1 MWFAVPQA
9 PRSESAEPARGAM
22 TSKPVL
28 ILQLRPED
36 EASDGEFR
44 AFIEKGRLNE
54 AEVRRHRMEAAPL
67 PQGFSLDDYSAVIV
81 GGGPGC
87 VSDDP
92 ATRDPVEA
100 RAEAELLALMP
111 GILARDMPFLGCCY
125 GIGLLAH
132 HLGARVSKERYSESV
147 SAVPCDLTKA
157 GQADPLLAGLPHRFN
172 ALLGHKEAVQELPE
186 GAVHLM
192 SSETCPF
199 QMIRAGENV
208 YATQF
213 HPEADGQVFAD
224 RIRIYRDFGY
234 FPPEEAAALTEAC
247 LAAEVTEPE
256 RILERFVARY
266 VTTGRSCSVHEDGD
280 GAASLASDVQ
290 TSVERSMTGAK

>member
-1 MWFAVPQA
+1 
-9 PRSESAEPARGAM
+9 M
-22 TSKPVL
+22 TSKPAL

-44 AFIEKGRLNE
+44 AFIGKGRLNE
-54 AEVRRHRMEAAPL
+54 AEVCRHRMEAGPL

-92 ATRDPVEA
+92 VARDPVEA

-111 GILARDMPFLGCCY
+111 EILARDMPFLGCCY

-132 HLGARVSKERYSESV
+132 HLGARVSKERYSEVV
-147 SAVPCDLTKA
+147 SAVPCELTEA
-157 GQADPLLAGLPHRFN
+157 GRKDPLLAGLPPRFN
-172 ALLGHKEAVQELPE
+172 ALVGHKEAVQELPD

-192 SSETCPF
+192 FSEACPF

-213 HPEADGQVFAD
+213 HPEADGKVFAD
-224 RIRIYRDFGY
+224 RIRIYREFGY
-234 FPPEEAAALTEAC
+234 FPPEEAAALAAAC
-247 LAAEVTEPE
+247 MAADVTEPE

-266 VTTGRSCSVHEDGD
+266 VTTGRSRGTHGD
-280 GAASLASDVQ
+280 GIGSALPARDVQ
-290 TSVERSMTGAK
+290 ASGAGGIAGVT

>member
-1 MWFAVPQA
+1 
-9 PRSESAEPARGAM
+9 M

-36 EASDGEFR
+36 DASDGEFR
-44 AFIEKGRLNE
+44 AFLEKGHLSE
-54 AEVRRHRMEAAPL
+54 SEVRRHRMETGPL
-67 PQGFSLDDYSAVIV
+67 PERLSLDEYSAVIV

-92 ATRDPVEA
+92 VARDPVEA

-111 GILARDMPFLGCCY
+111 EILARDMPFLGCCY

-132 HLGARVSKERYSESV
+132 HLGARVSKDRHSEPV
-147 SAVPCDLTKA
+147 SAVPCDVTEA
-157 GQADPLLAGLPHRFN
+157 GQADPLLAGLPLRFN
-172 ALLGHKEAVQELPE
+172 TLVGHKEAVQELPD

-213 HPEADGQVFAD
+213 HPEADGQIFAD

-234 FPPEEAAALTEAC
+234 FPPEEAAALTKAC

-256 RILERFVARY
+256 RILKRFVARY
-266 VTTGRSCSVHEDGD
+266 VSAGRPHRVHGD
-280 GAASLASDVQ
+280 GNMAGLPVGNVQMPAAGGMA
-290 TSVERSMTGAK
+290 GAT